1 MNRGHELVEI
11 DGSTPSTQED
21 AKRLARLGCAH
32 GTGVIARRQSEARGR
47 RGRRWASDHD
57 GLWLSVVLRLRLPML
72 RAPRLPI
79 AACAAVMQ
87 RLRDDGLD
95 VWIKWPN
102 DILVP
107 VPSSQPPSPILG
119 PYRKAGGL
127 LVEVLDLESTLD
139 GPVLRSCVVGL
150 GLNLWPPPEGFVDD
164 LRDHAGALTDVGF
177 SAPPGDDDARLTLA
191 RRLVA
196 AVAGSADDT
205 GDGFGAVLDALRE
218 RSATLSRRVTVD
230 GRSGR
235 ADDFDADGALVIVDD
250 DGLRHVVNAGDVAL
264 LG

>member
-1 MNRGHELVEI
+1 MREGEMQ
-11 DGSTPSTQED
+11 G
-21 AKRLARLGCAH
+21 
-32 GTGVIARRQSEARGR
+32 
-47 RGRRWASDHD
+47 
-57 GLWLSVVLRLRLPML
+57 
-72 RAPRLPI
+72 

-102 DILVP
+102 DILVA

-139 GPVLRSCVVGL
+139 GPMLRSCVVGL
-150 GLNLWPPPEGFVDD
+150 GLNLWPPPAGFVDD
-164 LRDHAGALTDVGF
+164 LSDHAGALTDVGF
-177 SAPPGDDDARLTLA
+177 SAPHGDDDARLTLA
-191 RRLVA
+191 RRLVS

-205 GDGFGAVLDALRE
+205 GDGFGTVLDVVRE

-250 DGLRHVVNAGDVAL
+250 DGVRHVVNAGDVAL